1 MKAKVLIPFRD
12 KETGKLHKKGDII
25 TVTSARF
32 GEILRKGDYIEA
44 VEEATPAKA
53 KAKSE

>member
-25 TVTSARF
+25 TLTSARF
-32 GEILRKGDYIEA
+32 GEIIRKGDYIA
-44 VEEATPAKA
+44 AEEATPAKA

>member
-25 TVTSARF
+25 TLTSARF
-32 GEILRKGDYIEA
+32 GEIIRKGDYIEA
-44 VEEATPAKA
+44 VEETATAKT